1 MSRKITTE
9 TFIKELKEKWGDK
22 YDFSKV
28 NYINAHTKVC
38 IVCPKHGEYWTYP
51 VTIRTSGCRKCSV
64 EKHSLTTEEFIE
76 KARKVHTDKYDYSKV
91 NYINANTKVCI
102 VCPEHGE
109 FWQTPASHLNG
120 IGCPKC
126 GFERIREKNKITLN
140 EFIKKAKE
148 VHGDKYGYSK
158 VEYVNSKTKVCII
171 CPEHGEFWQTP
182 DSHLRGGGC
191 KKCLNEKLSSD
202 RLLTTEEWIEK
213 ARKVHGDKYDYSKTI
228 YKGYYEKVC
237 ITCPEHGEFWQL
249 AYNHLQGKGCG
260 QCRMSQ
266 LENRVNQLLL
276 KNKIKFEYNIRP
288 DFLKN
293 GKSYRSLDFYL
304 PDYNIAIECQGVQ
317 HFSDSKYYKRSGD
330 KAYHDDKLKYEDCK
344 KQGIRIIYFSN
355 YIIDNYIDTVF
366 NNDKDLLNEILKY
379 DKGLL

>member
-1 MSRKITTE
+1 MSKKITNE
-9 TFIKELKEKWGDK
+9 EFIKELKEKWGDK

-28 NYINAHTKVC
+28 NYVNARTKVC

-51 VTIRTSGCRKCSV
+51 VTIKTCGCRKCSI
-64 EKHSLTTEEFIE
+64 EKQKLKLEEFV
-76 KARKVHTDKYDYSKV
+76 KRARKLHGDKYDYSKV
-91 NYINANTKVCI
+91 EYVNALTKVCI
-102 VCPEHGE
+102 ICPEHGE

-126 GFERIREKNKITLN
+126 GIEVTKDKTRRTLE
-140 EFIKKAKE
+140 EFIEKAKK
-148 VHGDKYGYSK
+148 VHDDKYDYSK
-158 VEYVNSKTKVCII
+158 VEYVNNRTKVCII

-182 DSHLRGGGC
+182 SSHLRGAGC

-202 RLLTTEEWIEK
+202 RLLTTEEFIER
-213 ARKVHGDKYDYSKTI
+213 ARKIHGNKYNYSKI
-228 YKGYYEKVC
+228 EYKGYYEKVC
-237 ITCPEHGEFWQL
+237 IICPEHGEFWQL

-260 QCRMSQ
+260 QCKMSQ

-304 PDYNIAIECQGVQ
+304 PDYNIAIECQGIQ

-330 KAYHDDKLKYEDCK
+330 KAYQDDKLKYEDCK
-344 KQGIRIIYFSN
+344 KQGIKIIYFSN

-366 NNDKDLLNEILKY
+366 NNENDLLNEILKY
-379 DKGLL
+379 DKKLL

>member
-148 VHGDKYGYSK
+148 VHGDKYDYSK
-158 VEYVNSKTKVCII
+158 VEYVNNKTKVCII